1 MYDFKTLSA
10 YDFELLVR
18 DLLQKILGV
27 VIESFKS
34 GRDNGIDLRYAPAG
48 DQSLVVQCKHYA
60 ETGYR
65 GLLASLKKE
74 RPKVN
79 RLAPDRYCVATSVSL
94 SPDMKQEIMAI
105 FAPYCRSEKDIFSS
119 EDLNNLLNLN
129 QDIERQHYKLWLTST
144 NVLERILHSDLY
156 NQTELLV
163 KRIQQKTRRYVQNKS
178 FFDALALLREYRYC
192 IISGNPGIGKT
203 FLAEILLLEHIR
215 NGFEPVVVRSHISE
229 AFKLL
234 KGNTRQ
240 VFYYDDFLGQTGW
253 EDKLGKNEE
262 QSILDFISYVREHEH
277 AAFILTTREY
287 ILQQARAV
295 YEKLHAS
302 NFDSAKCIIELGSYT
317 RRNRAH
323 ILLNHLYFS
332 DLTPDHKKALA
343 LKKNLLTIIDHP
355 NYSPRI
361 VEWMSGLQNIQDCI
375 PAEYPE
381 LFIKT
386 LNDPE
391 NLWLHAY
398 RKHLTPAA
406 RSMLLVLFSF
416 QSAVD
421 IGDLREAYE
430 SFRYLE
436 AQRFNSMRAPDEFT
450 AVLDELEGSFIRC
463 ERNANTLVVAFHNP
477 SVRDFLEKHMSTNS
491 DQALLLCDSLI
502 FYDQFRG
509 VFTPQ
514 SIRYQRNPAK
524 IEDGLDF
531 ESISAA
537 ALRTVTRIAKCHTL
551 YIRYDGTARANT
563 MISTSVELNIAHAIR
578 MAKELPSS
586 ERETITTQLLFKEE
600 RRIKEGTV
608 SMSDFPQVLSAAKSI
623 PEISD
628 MYQRLI
634 GASTSLYDDADDYED
649 LEQFVVLENF
659 ISEAPGVID
668 ECRLRLIGEKLSEDG
683 GIIFESAIH
692 HANDESELDDL
703 EKVAT
708 SFERAFDITLETIYE
723 LIEEKREEVQIC
735 LDESSDDW
743 LNSVQEEKHDAG
755 DDEIIDMFDSISY

>member
-34 GRDNGIDLRYAPAG
+34 GRDNGIDLRYASTG

-163 KRIQQKTRRYVQNKS
+163 KRIQQKTRCYVQNKS

-240 VFYYDDFLGQTGW
+240 IFYYDDFLGQTGW

-302 NFDSAKCIIELGSYT
+302 NFDSAKCIIEIGSYT

-430 SFRYLE
+430 SFRYVE

-463 ERNANTLVVAFHNP
+463 ERNANALVVAFHNP

-524 IEDGLDF
+524 IEDGLDL

-608 SMSDFPQVLSAAKSI
+608 SMSDLPQVLSAAKSI

-755 DDEIIDMFDSISY
+755 DDEIIDMFGSISY